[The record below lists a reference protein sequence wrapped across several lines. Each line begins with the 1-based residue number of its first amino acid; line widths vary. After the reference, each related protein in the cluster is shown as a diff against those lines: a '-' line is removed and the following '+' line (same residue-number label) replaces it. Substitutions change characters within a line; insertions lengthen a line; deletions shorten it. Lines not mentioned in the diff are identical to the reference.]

1 MGTLDGKGALVTGGS
16 RGIGRAIVKR
26 LAVDGATV
34 VFSYLQKE
42 AAAQAVVREVAEA
55 GGWAFAVQADQGSLE
70 DLRRL
75 SGQAE
80 EHLDGLDIVVI
91 NAAGGLPG
99 MIDEVTE
106 DVYDRFMA
114 AHAKGPFFL
123 IQHAGRALR
132 DGGRIIAISTLNTRL
147 HPPGGALY
155 TGAKGALENFTA
167 VAALEFGG
175 RQITANIVSPGA
187 TDTELLR
194 EANPG
199 ETFEDEVAH
208 TALRP
213 ESASSVAKRR
223 LRSPRSH
230 FLAGMIERDSA
241 ASSQKERH
249 PDGYDVR
256 RSGADTRQDQDRDAG
271 PVADRRG
278 RDDRGH
284 RAVRQA
290 RPDRGPG

>member
-26 LAVDGATV
+26 LAADGATV
-34 VFSYLQKE
+34 VFSYLQNE
-42 AAAQAVVREVAEA
+42 GAAQGVVREVAEA
-55 GGWAFAVQADQGSLE
+55 GGRAFAVQADQGSLE

-75 SGQAE
+75 SGQAD
-80 EHLDGLDIVVI
+80 EHMDGLDIVVI
-91 NAAGGLPG
+91 NAAGDLPG
-99 MIDEVTE
+99 MIDAVTE

-199 ETFEDEVAH
+199 ETFEDDVAQ
-208 TALRP
+208 TALRRLGQP
-213 ESASSVAKRR
+213 EDIAAVVA
-223 LRSPRSH
+223 
-230 FLAGMIERDSA
+230 FLAGPDSGWISGQNLSA
-241 ASSQKERH
+241 
-249 PDGYDVR
+249 DG
-256 RSGADTRQDQDRDAG
+256 GFL
-271 PVADRRG
+271 P
-278 RDDRGH
+278 
-284 RAVRQA
+284 
-290 RPDRGPG
+290 